1 MLRLAPLAAGILLVG
16 LTVAAAS
23 SRAEGV
29 DQAAQPR
36 LALKG
41 YDPVAYFTMGRP
53 MSGKPEY
60 WHEVDEVRY
69 HLATAEHLA
78 LFQEDPDRYA
88 PQYRGLCTMGLAA
101 KGYRVEANPENWVIH
116 EGRLYVTQRS
126 FGPAGFRKD
135 PDRWVVAAEENL
147 EVLEDAPI
155 GSSVSWW

>member
-1 MLRLAPLAAGILLVG
+1 MLRLPTLAIGILLAG
-16 LTVAAAS
+16 LTVGPS
-23 SRAEGV
+23 WAEEV
-29 DQAAQPR
+29 HQPR

-53 MSGKPEY
+53 TPGKPEY
-60 WHEVDEVRY
+60 SYAVDDVRY
-69 HLATAEHLA
+69 QFATDEHLA

-126 FGPAGFRKD
+126 FGPAGFEKD
-135 PDRWVVAAEENL
+135 PDRWVLAANENL
-147 EVLEDAPI
+147 KMLEDAPL
-155 GSSVSWW
+155 GSGLSWW